1 MYGMKAASVAMIP
14 ATWAAAVTGQ
24 VGAALAALASGFMLV
39 AVSQLLRRTKEQHR
53 P

>member
-14 ATWAAAVTGQ
+14 ASWAAAMTGQ
-24 VGAALAALASGFMLV
+24 VGVALATLASGFMLV
-39 AVSQLLRRTKEQHR
+39 AVSQLLRRTKKQHL